1 MTTSFDKTLKL
12 AAKSIHFL
20 PGCDRVTYM
29 PRSGTNRQILAVV
42 TRNQA
47 EQMPGVDGGNLPAFE
62 ILVENDSTNGI
73 ASDELDTGGDK
84 IELGK
89 RVFNRPVIIR
99 LTELLNH
106 DAGMCLIAA
115 S

>member
-20 PGCDRVTYM
+20 PGCDRVTYI
-29 PRSGTNRQILAVV
+29 PRSGSSRQIYAVI

-47 EQMPGVDGGNLPAFE
+47 KQPPGIDGGNLPAFE
-62 ILVENDSTNGI
+62 VLVENDSVRGI
-73 ASDELDTGGDK
+73 ASDSIDTGGDK

-89 RVFNRPVIIR
+89 RVFNKPVIIR